1 MKQFSIILILVSC
14 VLGIISHMINFI
26 GIYVGELDST
36 LPFLSVYTRF
46 GELTLIIGLAGLY
59 VTYRNNYILKTLLM
73 GTILAGFI
81 HFLIIEYGFIPSI
94 GVISALLLL
103 IKFAIFMLF
112 IMQFRDVEMDALR
125 IKGFALISIIGVY
138 WLAFF
143 VISILSIFIFQTTPT
158 LSDLILP
165 IFYIIYQIGLWIF
178 FIELYREI
186 FHYNNQHYIQL

>member
-1 MKQFSIILILVSC
+1 
-14 VLGIISHMINFI
+14 MINFI

-59 VTYRNNYILKTLLM
+59 VTYKNNYILKTLLM

-125 IKGFALISIIGVY
+125 IKGFALISTIGVY
-138 WLAFF
+138 WLTFF

-158 LSDLILP
+158 LSDIILP

>member
-1 MKQFSIILILVSC
+1 
-14 VLGIISHMINFI
+14 MINFI

-59 VTYRNNYILKTLLM
+59 VTYKNNFMLKTLLM

-94 GVISALLLL
+94 GIISALLLL

-112 IMQFRDVEMDALR
+112 IMQFKDVEMDALR
-125 IKGFALISIIGVY
+125 IKGFALISTIGVY

-143 VISILSIFIFQTTPT
+143 VISILSIFIFQTAPT
-158 LSDLILP
+158 LSDRILP